1 MAAAKPEDVIRELK
15 GGKYAPLYFLQGE
28 EPYYLDAISD
38 FIEKNALVEA
48 EKGFNQTI
56 LYGKDVQVSDV
67 LTHARRF
74 PMMAQKQVVIVKEAQ
89 SIADLN
95 KEDGEK
101 LLLHYARQPVP
112 STILV
117 FCHKHKTLDG
127 RKQLGKELGKLAVMV
142 TSKPIQEYQVSPWID
157 QYVKGRGMAITQKA
171 NMLLTE
177 YIGNNLERL
186 SNEIEKILINFK
198 GEKVNIDEDLV
209 HKFVGINKDYN
220 GFELQKALIFK
231 NVDKT
236 SRMVNY
242 FEANPKNNP
251 PVMLIALLYT
261 LYAKLLIAST
271 SRDKSAKG
279 LASLLKV
286 SPYFVADYQKGIQN
300 YSFPQL
306 CRAIGYLREADLRV
320 KGVDAGSITQ
330 GNILREL
337 VFKLM
342 H

>member
-1 MAAAKPEDVIRELK
+1 
-15 GGKYAPLYFLQGE
+15 
-28 EPYYLDAISD
+28 
-38 FIEKNALVEA
+38 
-48 EKGFNQTI
+48 
-56 LYGKDVQVSDV
+56 
-67 LTHARRF
+67 
-74 PMMAQKQVVIVKEAQ
+74 
-89 SIADLN
+89 
-95 KEDGEK
+95 
-101 LLLHYARQPVP
+101 
-112 STILV
+112 
-117 FCHKHKTLDG
+117 
-127 RKQLGKELGKLAVMV
+127 
-142 TSKPIQEYQVSPWID
+142 
-157 QYVKGRGMAITQKA
+157 MAITQKA